1 MFKKLVDLVWEED
14 SPKDKTVAAKPSL
27 PKASAAMGAVPAIPA
42 DDTLE
47 KFSSS
52 VKEVSRLVPEER
64 TAYLTAFLTLKSA
77 LGLTKEHL
85 LDCVKKQQS
94 ALSERLALETEDKK
108 SKFAIEEMER
118 QEKIT
123 ELDASLSE
131 LLKQKAEIETKLQ
144 EVRADQENCTTKL
157 AALQLAHTDA
167 LQVLTADGA
176 AKREAL
182 STLADKIQSYL

>member
-1 MFKKLVDLVWEED
+1 LLKKLVDLVWEEE
-14 SPKDKTVAAKPSL
+14 SPKDKTVAAKPS
-27 PKASAAMGAVPAIPA
+27 AIGAVPVIPA

-52 VKEVSRLVPEER
+52 ILEVSRLVPEER

-94 ALSERLALETEDKK
+94 ALSERIALETEDRK

-118 QEKIT
+118 LEKIA
-123 ELDASLSE
+123 ELDISLSE
-131 LLKQKAEIETKLQ
+131 LLKQKDEIEAKLQ
-144 EVRADQENCTTKL
+144 EARSNQENCTAKL
-157 AALQLAHTDA
+157 VALKLAHTDA
-167 LQVLTADGA
+167 LQVLNTDGA

-182 STLADKIQSYL
+182 TTLAGKIQSYL